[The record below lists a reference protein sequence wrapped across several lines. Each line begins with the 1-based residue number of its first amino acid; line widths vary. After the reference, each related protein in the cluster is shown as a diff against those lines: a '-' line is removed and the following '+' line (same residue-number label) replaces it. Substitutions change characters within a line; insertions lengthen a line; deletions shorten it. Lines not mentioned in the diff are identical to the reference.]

1 MECADGKFIG
11 RHGKGMVIPMVEIRW
26 DGIRRR
32 IELLLPL
39 DQVEDKPWVKP
50 IKYLVQWVEVPS
62 WQFVRFGRVD
72 MFDILDGNRPYESSN
87 INGQT
92 AL

>member
-1 MECADGKFIG
+1 MAIFDDLDGGWDDEPRGFWSVQTGKFIG

-39 DQVEDKPWVKP
+39 DQVEDKPW
-50 IKYLVQWVEVPS
+50 
-62 WQFVRFGRVD
+62 
-72 MFDILDGNRPYESSN
+72 
-87 INGQT
+87 
-92 AL
+92 

>member
-1 MECADGKFIG
+1 
-11 RHGKGMVIPMVEIRW
+11 MVIQMVEIRW

-39 DQVEDKPWVKP
+39 DQVEDKPWVQP

-62 WQFVRFGRVD
+62 WQFVRFGQVD
-72 MFDILDGNRPYESSN
+72 MFDILDGNRQYESSN
-87 INGQT
+87 VNGQT